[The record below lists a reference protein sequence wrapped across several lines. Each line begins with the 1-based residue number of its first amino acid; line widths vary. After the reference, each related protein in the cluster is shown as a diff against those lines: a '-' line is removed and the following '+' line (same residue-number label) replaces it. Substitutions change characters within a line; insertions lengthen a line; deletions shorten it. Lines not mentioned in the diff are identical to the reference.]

1 MKKIKRAR
9 SPSPK
14 RKSPPKSKSNFTFGR
29 RGKLPFPVNSDETEK
44 KKAYEELYNEILDII
59 NKNKNL

>member
-1 MKKIKRAR
+1 MKKIKRSR

-14 RKSPPKSKSNFTFGR
+14 RKSPPKSNFTFGR
-29 RGKLPFPVNSDETEK
+29 RGKLPFPVKSDESEK
-44 KKAYEELYNEILDII
+44 KKAYEELYKEILDIM